1 MTPAPTNTSTAE
13 LSQWPERPAT
23 EVFPELLDTT
33 HVAQLFLFDRRGQT
47 LDQGRRSVREL
58 VKKRG
63 LPTLGRIGST
73 LMFRKVDVIGWLAA
87 RGGVDTKGDDVS
99 VDAA

>member
-1 MTPAPTNTSTAE
+1 MTTAPINTSTV
-13 LSQWPERPAT
+13 SQWPERPAT

-33 HVAQLFLFDRRGQT
+33 AVAQLFLFDRRGQT
-47 LDQGRRSVREL
+47 PDQGRRSVREL

-73 LMFRKVDVIGWLAA
+73 LMFRKLDVIAWLAA
-87 RGGVDTKGDDVS
+87 RGGVDTKGGEVS